1 MNQAEATQNKESQT
15 MERIRITSD
24 APWES
29 TLGYCRA
36 VRVGSHVF
44 VSGTVAV
51 DAEGNLVGPGDA
63 YVQAAHILGVIKAS
77 LEEAGARLSDV
88 VRTRIYLATFKDLNE
103 VSRAHREY
111 FGEHPPANTIIEVP
125 RLIEPAMRVEI
136 EADAI
141 ID

>member
-1 MNQAEATQNKESQT
+1 MTQTETTQSKESMS

-24 APWES
+24 APWEQ

-36 VRVGSHVF
+36 VRAGVHVF

-63 YVQAAHILGVIKAS
+63 YVQAVHILSIIQAS
-77 LEEAGARLSDV
+77 LEEAGAKLSDV
-88 VRTRIYLATFKDLNE
+88 VRTRIYLATFKDLEE
-103 VSRAHREY
+103 VSRAHRE
-111 FGEHPPANTIIEVP
+111 FFADSPPANTIIEVP

-141 ID
+141 IG